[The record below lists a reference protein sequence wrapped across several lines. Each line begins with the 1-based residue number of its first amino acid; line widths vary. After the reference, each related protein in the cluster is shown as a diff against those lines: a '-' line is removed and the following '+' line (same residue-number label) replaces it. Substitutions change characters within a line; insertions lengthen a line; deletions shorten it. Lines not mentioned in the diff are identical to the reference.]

1 MYGYSYDEG
10 KRAAE
15 TIAFDYHRA
24 HGVEIRVARIFNTY
38 GPRMNI
44 HDGRVVSNFIT
55 QVNARPSPS
64 FSLLRLTTQCGGM
77 SKFLFG
83 GLCCACARR

>member
-1 MYGYSYDEG
+1 MVYARACTRSYDEG

-15 TIAFDYHRA
+15 TIAFDYHRE
-24 HGVEIRVARIFNTY
+24 HKVEIRVARIFNTY

-55 QVNARPSPS
+55 QVITSCTSHPRHSHYQLPLCSND
-64 FSLLRLTTQCGGM
+64 LLT
-77 SKFLFG
+77 
-83 GLCCACARR
+83 